1 MINTNSTA
9 GFVGEFVVPIPRFR
23 RFFYWVPSHFSSRAV
38 VGARAVLT
46 MGKRKIVGFYLG
58 RARDQTGKFSGRK
71 IKPIDSFI
79 DARPVFSDRMVG
91 FLLKAAG
98 YYHYPEGLVFK
109 TAFGPQTVSSKRRI
123 SATTKGKKLLGDGKL
138 AELDGRV
145 VDLAARSPKTEKQLK
160 RYVPLL
166 TQDKLGE
173 MLKNAV
179 IIESEVPDLSARDD
193 ERICL
198 YLGKKDP
205 LEEGSGISEKQ
216 KVILDAL
223 KVTDGV
229 TVGALRR
236 SLPVIWKDV
245 QALKREGFL
254 KIEELPASHLL
265 ELPDEPGGRDAREIR
280 LNDKQ
285 KAACAALD
293 SALVKGKFEPFLL
306 FGVTGSGKTEVYLRT
321 ILQALKLGRSAVVI
335 VPEIALTPQLLDSF
349 RRKMGEQVAVIH
361 SGLGAAARKM
371 EMRDIMEGRKKVVV
385 GARSALFS
393 LVSNPG
399 VFVVDEEHDGSL
411 KQGEGFRYSA
421 RDMAI
426 LRAKDENAVAIL
438 SSATPMIESFH
449 NASTGKYKLL
459 TLPDRVTSN
468 PVPDVH
474 VINMRKHIYGPL
486 KQPYISAPLY
496 KAIQETLSSGGQAM
510 IFLNRRGYAPINMC
524 KDCGEA
530 IRCPDCSITLTYHRF
545 TDRLSCHQCGYSRG
559 ATTLCPNCGSAEGIE
574 IKGPGTERIEEAVRS
589 LFPSAKVLR
598 MDSDIASG
606 MACEPILRKLR
617 DGKADILVGTQMITK
632 GHDLPR
638 VALVGVIR
646 ADSELNFP
654 DFRAAEKTFS
664 VLTQVAGRAGR
675 GELPGRVFLQTFNP
689 LHPAIEAACRQNYV
703 LFYQWEIKNRKRLF
717 YPPFSYLALVRLEG
731 ADEGKVADRA
741 RDIAGVLR
749 SAASGTRG
757 PVRILG
763 PAPSPILKIRKRFRY
778 QILLK
783 AAKRKAI
790 GAIMDEL
797 ISTRIESEKKSDVRV
812 IIDIDPMDFM

>member
-1 MINTNSTA
+1 MTRTNNTA
-9 GFVGEFVVPIPRFR
+9 GFVGEFAVPIPVYR
-23 RFFYWVPSHFSSRAV
+23 RFFYMVPSHFSSRAV
-38 VGARAVLT
+38 TGAHAVLT
-46 MGKRKIVGFYLG
+46 VGKRKLVGIYLG
-58 RARDQTGKFSGRK
+58 RARDQTGEFGGRK
-71 IKPIDSFI
+71 IKPVDSFI
-79 DARPVFSDRMVG
+79 DGRPVFSDRMVG
-91 FLLKAAG
+91 FLLQAAG

-123 SATTKGKKLLGDGKL
+123 MATTKGRRLLGDGKL
-138 AELDGRV
+138 AELDMRV
-145 VDLAARSPKTEKQLK
+145 VDLAARSPKTEKQLR

-173 MLKNAV
+173 MLQGGI
-179 IIESEVPDLSARDD
+179 IIESEVSDLSTRDD

-198 YLGKKDP
+198 YLGDP
-205 LEEGSGISEKQ
+205 LEEGSGITEKQ
-216 KVILDAL
+216 KSILDAL

-236 SLPVIWKDV
+236 SLPASWKDV
-245 QALKREGFL
+245 QALRREGFL
-254 KIEELPASHLL
+254 KLEELPAGHLL
-265 ELPDEPGGRDAREIR
+265 ELPTEPGGRDAREIR
-280 LNDKQ
+280 LTDKQ
-285 KAACAALD
+285 KAACGALD
-293 SALVKGKFEPFLL
+293 SALVKGKFETFLL

-321 ILQALKLGRSAVVI
+321 ILQALRLGRSAVVI
-335 VPEIALTPQLLDSF
+335 VPEIALTPQLLGSF

-361 SGLGAAARKM
+361 SGLGATARKM
-371 EMRDIMEGRKKVVV
+371 EMKDIMEGRKKVVV

-426 LRAKDENAVAIL
+426 LRAKGENAVAIL

-449 NASTGKYKLL
+449 NASGGKYKLL

-474 VINMRKHIYGPL
+474 VINMRKHLYGPL
-486 KQPYISAPLY
+486 KQSYISAPLY
-496 KAIQETLSSGGQAM
+496 KAMAETLSLGGQAM
-510 IFLNRRGYAPINMC
+510 IFLNRRGYAPFNMC
-524 KDCGEA
+524 RDCGDS

-545 TDRLSCHQCGYSRG
+545 TERLSCHQCGYSRG
-559 ATTLCPNCGSAEGIE
+559 VTTQCPHCGSAEGIE
-574 IKGPGTERIEEAVRS
+574 IKGPGTERIEEVVRS
-589 LFPSAKVLR
+589 LFPSARVLR

-632 GHDLPR
+632 GHDLPM

-646 ADSELNFP
+646 ADAELNFP

-689 LHPAIEAACRQNYV
+689 LHPAIEAACRQNYA
-703 LFYQWEIKNRKRLF
+703 LFYQWEIKNRKKLF

-731 ADEGKVADRA
+731 ADEGKVVDRA
-741 RDIAGVLR
+741 RDIVGVLR
-749 SAASGTRG
+749 NAASGARES
-757 PVRILG
+757 VRILG

>member
-1 MINTNSTA
+1 MTGTNTTA
-9 GFVGEFVVPIPRFR
+9 GFVGEFAVPIPVYR
-23 RFFYWVPSHFSSRAV
+23 RFFYWVPSHFASRAV
-38 VGARAVLT
+38 TGARVVLAV
-46 MGKRKIVGFYLG
+46 GKRKLVGFYLG
-58 RARDQTGKFSGRK
+58 RAADQSGKFGKRE

-79 DARPVFSDRMVG
+79 DARPVFSEKMVS
-91 FLLKAAG
+91 FLLRAAD
-98 YYHYPEGLVFK
+98 YYHYPEGQVFK
-109 TAFGPQTVSSKRRI
+109 SAFGPQTALSKRRI
-123 SATTKGKKLLGDGKL
+123 TATAKGRTLLEDGKL
-138 AELDGRV
+138 AELEQRV

-173 MLKNAV
+173 MLRAG
-179 IIESEVPDLSARDD
+179 IIMESEVPDVSTRDD

-198 YLGKKDP
+198 YLGGRDP
-205 LEEGSGISEKQ
+205 VAEGGAITERQ
-216 KVILDAL
+216 KSILDAL
-223 KVTDGV
+223 KVTEGV

-236 SLPVIWKDV
+236 SLPVSGKDI
-245 QALKREGFL
+245 QTLRREGFL
-254 KIEELPASHLL
+254 KIEELPAGHLL
-265 ELPDEPGGRDAREIR
+265 EPPAGPGGGDGREIR
-280 LNDKQ
+280 LNEKQ
-285 KAACAALD
+285 KAACGALD
-293 SALVKGKFEPFLL
+293 SALVKGKFETFLL
-306 FGVTGSGKTEVYLRT
+306 FGVTGSGKTEVYLRA
-321 ILQALKLGRSAVVI
+321 ILRALKLGRSAVVI

-371 EMRDIMEGRKKVVV
+371 EMKDIKEGRKKVVV

-411 KQGEGFRYSA
+411 KQEEGFRYSA

-426 LRAKDENAVAIL
+426 LRAKGENAVAIL

-449 NASTGKYKLL
+449 NASGGKYKLL
-459 TLPDRVTSN
+459 TLPDRVTLN

-474 VINMRKHIYGPL
+474 VINMRKHLYGPL
-486 KQPYISAPLY
+486 NQPYISAPLY
-496 KAIQETLSSGGQAM
+496 KAIQEALSSGGQAM

-524 KDCGEA
+524 RDCGDS

-545 TDRLSCHQCGYSRG
+545 TERLSCHQCGYSRG
-559 ATTLCPNCGSAEGIE
+559 ATTRCPQCGSAEGIE
-574 IKGPGTERIEEAVRS
+574 IKGPGTERIEEVVRS
-589 LFPSAKVLR
+589 LFPSARVLR

-646 ADSELNFP
+646 ADAELNFP

-703 LFYQWEIKNRKRLF
+703 LFYQWEIKNRKKLF

-741 RDIAGVLR
+741 RDIVGVLR
-749 SAASGTRG
+749 NAASGARG
-757 PVRILG
+757 TVQILG

-783 AAKRKAI
+783 AAKRKTV

-797 ISTRIESEKKSDVRV
+797 ISARLKNEKKSDVRV
-812 IIDIDPMDFM
+812 IIDIDPLGFM